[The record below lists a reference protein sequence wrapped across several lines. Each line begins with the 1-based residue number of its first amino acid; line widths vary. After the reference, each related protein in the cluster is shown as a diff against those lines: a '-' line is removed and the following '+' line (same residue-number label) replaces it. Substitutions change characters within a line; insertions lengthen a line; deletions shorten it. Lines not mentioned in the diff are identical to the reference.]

1 MSHAEQQHSLATPLW
16 TRCQRCPGKTAFK
29 TPDEFARHLRD
40 THCSKEGG
48 SFVCRYGN
56 NDVCASLPLEGVS
69 DEDYE
74 AHVLKHHVLSQKEA
88 ERSDRRHGH
97 PKDDSDGG
105 RSNGE
110 GARRAA
116 NPAFPDA
123 VAEPRE
129 RWTIYHSAQNLPA
142 VLNDPRRSRRESDFF
157 IKTWGDHFT
166 DTTPL
171 PPCLHVP
178 TISRL
183 HFESYLARTS
193 RRYRRHLRR
202 ASSAT
207 SATSDGRS
215 GTLVRSTSFR
225 DGTPES
231 IDIVPMMFLKPDF
244 SLEDPETFHTVIPW
258 SVIQPS
264 ARKSKETLAPKQ
276 TSRLLQEKLS
286 HYLDIV
292 EVQIARQVSLKSD
305 AFFQAMTSHDALS
318 AKMTTTL
325 QAVSSLR
332 QRISVIDASLVNG
345 ALKVLQLKRL
355 HANYIAVYSKLQLMA
370 TVHQAQPTIQRLL
383 ATSDFVRALDFIEAT
398 REILTLELAGVQ
410 SFRHLDCQLIEIEKV
425 IDKMMQTDF
434 LKYATADLNRP
445 LADDVQVANE
455 EHLVAVVFG
464 MLRLRKQSFVDLY
477 KEEACTAV
485 KATVKQTVIEFVSK
499 NDELD
504 LEGNGNSLFE
514 QVKQLDFVKWIALL
528 NEVFKN
534 VALLLRRILAVQQL
548 MKQTVDLAA
557 GISHSDESSQQ
568 YQSQV
573 EVMMDMATHD
583 EIVASLSSM
592 LFAVCDYAHERC
604 SRLIPSE
611 TKDGFLDKL
620 SSSSFVTLCKAVDSF
635 TAQCNETCKHKS
647 TVLLLALRTQADRF
661 VSRFHEERKMKL
673 SLLLDSEQW
682 TRVDI
687 PPEFQNMVN
696 HVVDKDVLVLPEKE
710 LLRGDSSKGKPKGYL
725 EINSE
730 KYGIAGSAVMMLK
743 MVLEY
748 CQCAKDIPFVALNLL
763 SKLQELLRNFNSR
776 TSQLVL
782 GAGALQLVG
791 LKTITASVLALT
803 ARCLQLLLFFL
814 PKVKT
819 HFEVHL
825 TTRREMAKH
834 FDQIH
839 KEYAEHVSEIFSK
852 LAHIVGSVM
861 DAQLNNWEVKAPV
874 PSPAFRAVAKHL
886 SKFHG
891 AIAEVL
897 SPSDVVML
905 LGWVHAAFTQSLR
918 AHLTRL
924 AVAKDGGPQHG
935 LVTQELTF
943 YAENLKSLGVPVT
956 FDDLWQAR

>member
-1 MSHAEQQHSLATPLW
+1 MFPSRLLPSSMTDTVPSVP
-16 TRCQRCPGKTAFK
+16 TVV
-29 TPDEFARHLRD
+29 HLR
-40 THCSKEGG
+40 KEGG

-74 AHVLKHHVLSQKEA
+74 AHVLKHHVLSQKEEIIRVESSVTSKTSHASGVGGKRRNGQTVVMDTPRTTRTAAGAMERVPVGPPIRLSGRGGGATRALDHLPLGAKPAGRA
-88 ERSDRRHGH
+88 ER
-97 PKDDSDGG
+97 P
-105 RSNGE
+105 
-110 GARRAA
+110 
-116 NPAFPDA
+116 PP
-123 VAEPRE
+123 
-129 RWTIYHSAQNLPA
+129 LPQ
-142 VLNDPRRSRRESDFF
+142 ESDFF

-193 RRYRRHLRR
+193 R
-202 ASSAT
+202 
-207 SATSDGRS
+207 
-215 GTLVRSTSFR
+215 
-225 DGTPES
+225 
-231 IDIVPMMFLKPDF
+231 MFLKPDF

-325 QAVSSLR
+325 QAVSSLSSR
-332 QRISVIDASLVNG
+332 TLRVLLSSGAQVLVLISSNCRFP
-345 ALKVLQLKRL
+345 Q
-355 HANYIAVYSKLQLMA
+355 LQLMA

-445 LADDVQVANE
+445 LEDDVQVANE

-485 KATVKQTVIEFVSK
+485 KATVKQ
-499 NDELD
+499 
-504 LEGNGNSLFE
+504 
-514 QVKQLDFVKWIALL
+514 
-528 NEVFKN
+528 
-534 VALLLRRILAVQQL
+534 
-548 MKQTVDLAA
+548 
-557 GISHSDESSQQ
+557 
-568 YQSQV
+568 
-573 EVMMDMATHD
+573 
-583 EIVASLSSM
+583 
-592 LFAVCDYAHERC
+592 
-604 SRLIPSE
+604 
-611 TKDGFLDKL
+611 DGFLDKL

>member
-97 PKDDSDGG
+97 PKDDSDSG

-110 GARRAA
+110 GARRAT

-215 GTLVRSTSFR
+215 GTLFGLFVFVNKHKFERLLSFFKQ
-225 DGTPES
+225 
-231 IDIVPMMFLKPDF
+231 MFLKPDF

-464 MLRLRKQSFVDLY
+464 MLRLGKQSFVDLY

-485 KATVKQTVIEFVSK
+485 KATVKQV
-499 NDELD
+499 
-504 LEGNGNSLFE
+504 
-514 QVKQLDFVKWIALL
+514 
-528 NEVFKN
+528 
-534 VALLLRRILAVQQL
+534 
-548 MKQTVDLAA
+548 
-557 GISHSDESSQQ
+557 
-568 YQSQV
+568 
-573 EVMMDMATHD
+573 
-583 EIVASLSSM
+583 
-592 LFAVCDYAHERC
+592 
-604 SRLIPSE
+604 
-611 TKDGFLDKL
+611 DGFLDKL

-943 YAENLKSLGVPVT
+943 YVENLKSLGVPVT

>member
-193 RRYRRHLRR
+193 R
-202 ASSAT
+202 
-207 SATSDGRS
+207 
-215 GTLVRSTSFR
+215 
-225 DGTPES
+225 
-231 IDIVPMMFLKPDF
+231 MFLKPDF

-445 LADDVQVANE
+445 LEDDVQVANE

-485 KATVKQTVIEFVSK
+485 KATVKQTVIEFVSR

-534 VALLLRRILAVQQL
+534 VALLLRRIL
-548 MKQTVDLAA
+548 
-557 GISHSDESSQQ
+557 
-568 YQSQV
+568 V
-573 EVMMDMATHD
+573 EVMMDTATHD